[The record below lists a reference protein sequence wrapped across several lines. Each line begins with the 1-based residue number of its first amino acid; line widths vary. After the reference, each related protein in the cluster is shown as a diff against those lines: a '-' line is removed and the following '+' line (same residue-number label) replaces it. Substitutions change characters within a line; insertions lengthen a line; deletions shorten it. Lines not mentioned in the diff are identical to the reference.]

1 MSGDQNGNGLL
12 DAARLF
18 AKNERRYTT
27 VEIHGAQARLR
38 SLTAKEMRRIRESL
52 YYPSG
57 LPVPNRIGRIA
68 ELLII
73 HCLVDESGQPVLT
86 EDNLADF
93 DDQDAR
99 LVAGLGQA
107 ALDHTG
113 WRADY
118 DLSAVDDAKKN

>member
-1 MSGDQNGNGLL
+1 MSDTPGNGLL

-18 AKNERRYTT
+18 AKSERRYTT
-27 VEIHGAQARLR
+27 IEVDEIKARMR
-38 SLTAKEMRRIRESL
+38 SLTAKEMRRLRESL

-68 ELLII
+68 ELLVI
-73 HCLVDESGQPVLT
+73 HCLVDGDGKPVLT
-86 EDNLADF
+86 EDNLSDF
-93 DDQDAR
+93 DNQDAR
-99 LVAGLGQA
+99 LVSALGQA